1 MKSNYG
7 SSLLLLSS
15 FLYEIF
21 SFRLGFSWDVINF
34 FKYFMVHCAITIIQ
48 YCWKE
53 NKNRYMIRSN
63 GGPWKIS
70 FKKKKHHRRTLF
82 NTSFYFILHQ
92 SLQYHLNSMFHFSLG
107 PMFLSAFLRDWGVIS
122 FDILTVTVMTT
133 GSWLV
138 L

>member
-15 FLYEIF
+15 FLCEIF
-21 SFRLGFSWDVINF
+21 SFRFVFSWDVINF
-34 FKYFMVHCAITIIQ
+34 FFKYVMVHCAITIIQ

-63 GGPWKIS
+63 GSPWKKKK
-70 FKKKKHHRRTLF
+70 KKKKHHRRTLF
-82 NTSFYFILHQ
+82 KTSFSLILCH
-92 SLQYHLNSMFHFSLG
+92 SLHLNSMFHFSLG
-107 PMFLSAFLRDWGVIS
+107 PMFLSAFLRDWGVVS

-133 GSWLV
+133 GS
-138 L
+138 